1 MTASSTDD
9 LLSIFK
15 DGKPKPGTYQIQNL
29 TGQTYMDV
37 QEDSREVCCRP
48 TTALGEGR
56 GLVRLLP

>member
-1 MTASSTDD
+1 MTASPADD

-15 DGKPKPGTYQIQNL
+15 DGKLKPGTYQIQNL

-48 TTALGEGR
+48 VTALGEGR
-56 GLVRLLP
+56 GLVRRLL